1 VRGVGSKVTRTDG
14 LHDRRKRGIRWL
26 RLLFQRRRRG
36 CERSVVELH
45 GIDRA
50 INASAHD
57 GRRRGI
63 VVGARRADHVEVVV
77 VLVLLHPLVVAWGL
91 HGGIIRGGLI
101 ACWSGKMR
109 CKRLAGS

>member
-1 VRGVGSKVTRTDG
+1 
-14 LHDRRKRGIRWL
+14 
-26 RLLFQRRRRG
+26 
-36 CERSVVELH
+36 
-45 GIDRA
+45 
-50 INASAHD
+50 
-57 GRRRGI
+57 
-63 VVGARRADHVEVVV
+63 V